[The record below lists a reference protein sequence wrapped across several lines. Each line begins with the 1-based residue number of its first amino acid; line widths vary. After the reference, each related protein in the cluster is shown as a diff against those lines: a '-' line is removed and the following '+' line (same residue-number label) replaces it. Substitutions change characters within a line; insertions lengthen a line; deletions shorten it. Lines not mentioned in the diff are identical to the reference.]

1 MAKIHFIFSIA
12 LGMIFSGCVGTGLFD
27 FDNRPTQV
35 NPLPVKTALKD
46 SGLVIRV
53 PLITTKKQTGGYR
66 STLDLQV
73 DVALIEPDGIE
84 VPLAPNGFILGI
96 RGRW

>member
-1 MAKIHFIFSIA
+1 MAKVCFIFPIA
-12 LGMIFSGCVGTGLFD
+12 LGLTCFGCRSAGLFD
-27 FDNRPTQV
+27 LDNRPTQV

-53 PLITTKKQTGGYR
+53 PLVTAQKQTGGYR
-66 STLDLQV
+66 SVLDLQV
-73 DVALIEPDGIE
+73 DVALTEPDGIE
-84 VPLAPNGFILGI
+84 VPLVPNGFILGI